1 MKNMQ
6 EKLTNSSVPMAAES
20 QRELTVASNQI
31 ELLTNLQRKCAAK
44 HAAFDPRSS
53 SIMFKHSA
61 GEEAWFCKH
70 WHCFLSF
77 VWNCFKP
84 RGRT

>member
-31 ELLTNLQRKCAAK
+31 ELLTNLERKCAAK

-61 GEEAWFCKH
+61 GDGGMALQTLQLLVLRLELF
-70 WHCFLSF
+70 
-77 VWNCFKP
+77 
-84 RGRT
+84 

>member
-1 MKNMQ
+1 MIALIHEEYCML

-31 ELLTNLQRKCAAK
+31 ELLTNLKRKCAAK

-53 SIMFKHSA
+53 SNNVQTHPAAMRQVLQTLLLA
-61 GEEAWFCKH
+61 
-70 WHCFLSF
+70 
-77 VWNCFKP
+77 
-84 RGRT
+84 